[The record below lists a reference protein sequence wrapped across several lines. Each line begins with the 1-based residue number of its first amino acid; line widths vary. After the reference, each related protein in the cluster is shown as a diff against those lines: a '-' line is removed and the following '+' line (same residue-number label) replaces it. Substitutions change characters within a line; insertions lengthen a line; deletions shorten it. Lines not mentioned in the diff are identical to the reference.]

1 MRRDVQFIFYVS
13 EIFYNEAVIECLD
26 SEWMVNVFII
36 LVLRFFVT
44 KSLSGCVI
52 FKNAAFSLRCVS
64 LWKVKA
70 RGIPN
75 LMPSWL
81 NTETIA
87 LFCG

>member
-1 MRRDVQFIFYVS
+1 M
-13 EIFYNEAVIECLD
+13 YNLYFMCQKYFTTKLLSNVLIL
-26 SEWMVNVFII
+26 SEWWMLFLYYSIKV
-36 LVLRFFVT
+36 FVT

-75 LMPSWL
+75 LSDWDHC
-81 NTETIA
+81 IA
-87 LFCG
+87 LFCGWELW

>member
-1 MRRDVQFIFYVS
+1 M
-13 EIFYNEAVIECLD
+13 
-26 SEWMVNVFII
+26 NVFII

-44 KSLSGCVI
+44 KSLSGCVN

-75 LMPSWL
+75 LMPPWL
-81 NTETIA
+81 NKVTETIV
-87 LFCG
+87 LHCSVVNSSGKVIH